1 MRGPTFKVVVALLM
15 VVAFAS
21 GCQSMTGRSTGRVID
36 DSTITAE
43 VKAKLV
49 GEKASNFT
57 RVGVNTVNGQVH
69 LDGVVD
75 SVDQKVRA
83 EEIARQLRLRRIGG
97 TTVVD
102 EWRDPRGQWSAD
114 HGDAGRLARLNAI
127 VEDPGSRPS

>member
-21 GCQSMTGRSTGRVID
+21 GCQSMTGRSTGREID

-83 EEIARQLRLRRIGG
+83 EEIARQVKGVGR
-97 TTVVD
+97 VVNSL
-102 EWRDPRGQWSAD
+102 QISAP
-114 HGDAGRLARLNAI
+114 AAS
-127 VEDPGSRPS
+127 PGSTR